1 MVEAAS
7 AQRTETSSRE
17 VVVEVQTAGAQS
29 AERDA
34 KMIAAL
40 ARLDEK
46 MQSIVSRDGK
56 EAVCA

>member
-1 MVEAAS
+1 M
-7 AQRTETSSRE
+7 
-17 VVVEVQTAGAQS
+17 VVEVQSAGVES

-56 EAVCA
+56 EAVPA